1 MKPQAGVDPTCF
13 SVAVRQEQL
22 FGGWQ
27 WPVEHETEVGDV
39 EEDGPLGHLKKLG
52 LERDGPHVVLTV
64 TPPGGESWES
74 LRLAQQEAGLKAT
87 LDWREEVRC
96 LRPNY
101 TNPFPALL
109 ESFSTISESLRPRK
123 IIAQVLDKTD
133 VTIKFLK
140 GFQWEWNPLEMVKY
154 NWPRAYE
161 GARVRVRKWTP
172 FVRPAETKEAEDMRG
187 HLSFV

>member
-1 MKPQAGVDPTCF
+1 MKPQPGVDPTCF
-13 SVAVRQEQL
+13 SVAVRQGQL

-27 WPVEHETEVGDV
+27 WPVEHATEVDDV
-39 EEDGPLGHLKKLG
+39 EEDGPG
-52 LERDGPHVVLTV
+52 EVDARVMFTV
-64 TPPGGESWES
+64 TPPKGESWES
-74 LRLAQQEAGLKAT
+74 LRLAQHEAGLKAT

-101 TNPFPALL
+101 TNPFPTIL
-109 ESFSTISESLRPRK
+109 ESFTSFTECVRPRTV
-123 IIAQVLDKTD
+123 IAQVLDRTD
-133 VTIKFLK
+133 ITVKFFK

-187 HLSFV
+187 YLSFV